1 MDAGSKP
8 EVTGDGGKSSFGGA
22 GGGGGQRLIRVAPR
36 EKGRRGMDNSWQS
49 LAVKRREGLR
59 LPMQETW
66 SGKISH
72 AERQLSPWA
81 TATEHSRQHVFLL
94 MGITQWGP
102 AGSTVLEWTRR
113 AEVFAGGRKAPYIPE
128 RRQRP

>member
-72 AERQLSPWA
+72 AERQLSP
-81 TATEHSRQHVFLL
+81 HICVPQ
-94 MGITQWGP
+94 
-102 AGSTVLEWTRR
+102 
-113 AEVFAGGRKAPYIPE
+113 
-128 RRQRP
+128 